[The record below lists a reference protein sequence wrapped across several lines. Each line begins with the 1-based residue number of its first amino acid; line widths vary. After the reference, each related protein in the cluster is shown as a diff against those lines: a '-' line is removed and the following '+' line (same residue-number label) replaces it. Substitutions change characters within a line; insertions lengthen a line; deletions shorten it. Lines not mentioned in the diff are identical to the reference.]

1 MDTKK
6 LIEEVL
12 LDLGN
17 NKSLMEVSSKIQ
29 IIVRLLCDQKLKD
42 WYRCEFVTGY
52 KDEELPGYR
61 ISQAAD
67 IKADYIRPQGFG
79 AWKVSGQ
86 SVPIANLGVEKYK
99 QVMTVRMTD
108 TIAAIIEYSK
118 HPDNI
123 AMSLSPYE
131 LILVQRVLGEAQ
143 IQSAHKELSPSTFQT
158 IIDNVQG
165 RIIDLFMDLNEKVFD
180 GEIDINSA
188 TAKQEIHQVIT
199 NNITA
204 GIYHSGTGDVN
215 VTDSVVGNTAS
226 VTMTATDIEAVK
238 KCISDILSSKELE
251 NNTDAQEEIAII
263 QNEVKKEKPSRKIIK
278 KSLLFLKE
286 VAVQT
291 SASVS
296 AQAIATALGIV

>member
-17 NKSLMEVSSKIQ
+17 NKSLTDVSSKIQ
-29 IIVRLLCDQKLKD
+29 IVVRLLGDQNLKD

-52 KDEELPGYR
+52 KDEELPDYR

-67 IKADYIRPQGFG
+67 IKANYLKPQGFG
-79 AWKVSGQ
+79 AWKISGQ
-86 SVPIANLGVEKYK
+86 SVPIANLGVDKYK

-108 TIAAIIEYSK
+108 TIAAIIDYSK
-118 HPDNI
+118 HPDSI

-131 LILVQRVLGEAQ
+131 LVLVQKVLGEAQ
-143 IQSAHKELSPSTFQT
+143 IQSVHKELSPSTFQT

-165 RIIDLFMDLNEKVFD
+165 RIIDMFMDLNETVFN

-204 GIYHSGTGDVN
+204 GIYHSGTGDVS
-215 VTDSVVGNTAS
+215 VTDSVVGNTVS
-226 VTMTATDIEAVK
+226 VTMTETDIEAVK

-251 NNTDAQEEIAII
+251 DNTDAQEEIALI
-263 QNEVKKEKPSRKIIK
+263 QSEVKEEKPNRKIIK
-278 KSLLFLKE
+278 KSLLFLKD

-291 SASVS
+291 SASVC
-296 AQAIATALGIV
+296 AQAITVALGIL